1 MAALAVRLLDAV
13 RRGDSVRVSVGWAI
27 AAGSDESLLHDAD
40 DALAAAKRGG
50 KDRAL
55 SASRS

>member
-1 MAALAVRLLDAV
+1 M
-13 RRGDSVRVSVGWAI
+13 
-27 AAGSDESLLHDAD
+27 HDAD

-55 SASRS
+55 SAAEPKGTVPFISS

>member
-1 MAALAVRLLDAV
+1 MRVLDAV
-13 RRGDSVRVSVGWAI
+13 RAGDTVRVSVGWAI
-27 AAGSDESLLHDAD
+27 GRRRRRSCCIDAD

-55 SASRS
+55 SYA

>member
-1 MAALAVRLLDAV
+1 MRARQQ
-13 RRGDSVRVSVGWAI
+13 RRAISVGWAI
-27 AAGSDESLLHDAD
+27 GAGVGRAACSHDAD

-55 SASRS
+55 SAAYA

>member
-1 MAALAVRLLDAV
+1 MAALAVRMLDTV
-13 RRGDSVRVSVGWAI
+13 RRGDGVRVSVGWAI
-27 AAGSDESLLHDAD
+27 GAGSDESLLHDAD

-55 SASRS
+55 SAAS